1 MALSLRYVGARP
13 YTEFKVNGVLYAF
26 ARGMERDDLPEDW
39 IRGKIIPQ
47 IENGGTAWEVVE
59 DGSTQQI
66 AMLEV
71 MEEIP
76 EPVVE
81 EVVEEPPVV
90 EEVEEVVEEPVIEE
104 VVEETPVVEETA
116 VVDVE
121 ALLEANGFSQSLTR
135 AQMMAWCSAH
145 GIPVANT
152 STKASMTEQAREYI
166 TGASE

>member
-26 ARGMERDDLPEDW
+26 SRGMERKDLPEEW
-39 IRGKIIPQ
+39 VRGKIIPQ

-59 DGSTQQI
+59 DGETKQI

-71 MEEIP
+71 MEATP
-76 EPVVE
+76 EPVV
-81 EVVEEPPVV
+81 
-90 EEVEEVVEEPVIEE
+90 VEEVVEEPVIEE
-104 VVEETPVVEETA
+104 PVVEE
-116 VVDVE
+116 VVEEPVNVE
-121 ALLEANGFSQSLTR
+121 ELLDANGFSQSLTR

-145 GIPVANT
+145 GLPVANT

-166 TGASE
+166 VGASE

>member
-26 ARGMERDDLPEDW
+26 SRGMERNDLPEEW
-39 IRGKIIPQ
+39 VRGKIIPQ

-59 DGSTQQI
+59 DGETKQI

-71 MEEIP
+71 MEATP
-76 EPVVE
+76 EPVV
-81 EVVEEPPVV
+81 
-90 EEVEEVVEEPVIEE
+90 VEEVVEEPVIEE
-104 VVEETPVVEETA
+104 PVIEEPVIEEPVVEE
-116 VVDVE
+116 VVEEPVNVE
-121 ALLEANGFSQSLTR
+121 ELLDANGFSQSLTR

-145 GIPVANT
+145 GLPVANT

-166 TGASE
+166 VGASE